1 MGTRSDRADDEVGPT
16 LYLESTPLD
25 ADEAFC
31 TDVFD
36 DASGEYRV
44 VQFTAAQSFESLREA
59 LDVQLE
65 RLHDPSEAAVIIT
78 TPQADE
84 EATTSEVGAGTPL
97 YGFQVNPHDLTG
109 ISVAFSRLI
118 EKWDETEGTVRICLR
133 DIESLLPYHDD
144 DLVYRFLN
152 TVLATLQGAGADVHA
167 HLHPTATDE
176 QTLHMLKSLFAQVI
190 EPGESGETTATA
202 ATEPKPEA
210 TADTSEAE
218 STDTTTA
225 TTAAMTDAEIDAFL
239 GSAGYGVLAFGSEG
253 PYAVPMSYGYDAA
266 RRELYLH
273 MSSFEGSEKQT
284 RLEESTAVSL
294 VVTRYERPDRW
305 RSVVVDGQ
313 LKRLSADEV
322 RDRDV
327 LSVFADSKLASVD
340 VFSPEPS
347 EISFEWYALTP
358 TDITG
363 RQGAGSL

>member
-1 MGTRSDRADDEVGPT
+1 MGVTNDDQGSVGPT
-16 LYLESTPLD
+16 LFLESTPLD

-65 RLHDPSEAAVIIT
+65 RIRDPSEAAVIIT

-84 EATTSEVGAGTPL
+84 EATTSEVGEGTPL
-97 YGFQVNPHDLTG
+97 YGFQVDPHDLTG

-176 QTLHMLKSLFAQVI
+176 QTLHMLKSLFTQVV
-190 EPGESGETTATA
+190 EPGESDATVATAT
-202 ATEPKPEA
+202 TEPKRED
-210 TADTSEAE
+210 TADPSEA
-218 STDTTTA
+218 TTA

-239 GSAGYGVLAFGSEG
+239 DSTGYGVLAFGGDG

-313 LKRLSADEV
+313 LERLSSEEV
-322 RDRDV
+322 RDRNV
-327 LSVFADSKLASVD
+327 HAVFADSKLASVD
-340 VFSPEPS
+340 VFSPDPS

-358 TDITG
+358 TDMTG

>member
-1 MGTRSDRADDEVGPT
+1 MGANDGNEGGIGPT

-44 VQFTAAQSFESLREA
+44 VQFTAAQSFESLRDA

-84 EATTSEVGAGTPL
+84 EATTSEVGEGTPL
-97 YGFQVNPHDLTG
+97 YGFQVDPHDLTG

-118 EKWDETEGTVRICLR
+118 EKWDETEGTVKICLR
-133 DIESLLPYHDD
+133 DIESLMPYHDD

-176 QTLHMLKSLFAQVI
+176 QTLHMLKSLFSRVI
-190 EPGESGETTATA
+190 DPETFDETKDRAGGTPKTGETAEA
-202 ATEPKPEA
+202 SKP
-210 TADTSEAE
+210 D
-218 STDTTTA
+218 DMDA
-225 TTAAMTDAEIDAFL
+225 TTAEMTDDEIDTFL
-239 GSAGYGVLAFGSEG
+239 DAVGYGVLAFGGDG
-253 PYAVPMSYGYDAA
+253 PYAVPMSYGYDAE
-266 RRELYLH
+266 RRRVYLH
-273 MSSFEGSEKQT
+273 MSSFDDSEKQT
-284 RLEESTAVSL
+284 RLANSKAVSL
-294 VVTRYERPDRW
+294 VVTQYERPDRW
-305 RSVVVDGQ
+305 RSVVVDGE
-313 LKRLSADEV
+313 LRRLSADAV
-322 RDRDV
+322 REQDV
-327 LSVFADSKLASVD
+327 HSVFADSKLASVD
-340 VFSPEPS
+340 VFSPDPS
-347 EISFEWYALTP
+347 EISFEWYALEP
-358 TDITG
+358 TGITG

>member
-1 MGTRSDRADDEVGPT
+1 MGVTNDDQGSVGPT
-16 LYLESTPLD
+16 LFLESTPLD

-65 RLHDPSEAAVIIT
+65 RIRDPSEAAVIIT

-84 EATTSEVGAGTPL
+84 EATTSEVGEGTPL
-97 YGFQVNPHDLTG
+97 YGFQVDPHDLTG

-176 QTLHMLKSLFAQVI
+176 QTLHMLKSLFTQVV
-190 EPGESGETTATA
+190 EPGESDETA
-202 ATEPKPEA
+202 ATATTEPKRE
-210 TADTSEAE
+210 DTEDPSEA
-218 STDTTTA
+218 TTA

-239 GSAGYGVLAFGSEG
+239 DSTGYGVLAFGGDG

-313 LKRLSADEV
+313 LERLSSEEV
-322 RDRDV
+322 RDRNV
-327 LSVFADSKLASVD
+327 HAVFADSKLASVD
-340 VFSPEPS
+340 VFSPDPS

-358 TDITG
+358 TDMTG

>member
-1 MGTRSDRADDEVGPT
+1 MGTRSDRADDDVGPT

-97 YGFQVNPHDLTG
+97 YGFKVNPHDLTG

-176 QTLHMLKSLFAQVI
+176 QTLHMLKSLFTKVI
-190 EPGESGETTATA
+190 EPGESDETTATA
-202 ATEPKPEA
+202 ATEPKPE
-210 TADTSEAE
+210 DTEDTPEAE
-218 STDTTTA
+218 ATTT
-225 TTAAMTDAEIDAFL
+225 TEMTDAEIDAFL
-239 GSAGYGVLAFGSEG
+239 DAAGYGVLAFGSEG
-253 PYAVPMSYGYDAA
+253 PYAVPMSYGYDAE

-273 MSSFEGSEKQT
+273 MSSFEGSQKQT
-284 RLEESTAVSL
+284 RLEESKAVSL

-305 RSVVVDGQ
+305 RSVVVDGH
-313 LKRLSADEV
+313 LKRLSTEEV

-327 LSVFADSKLASVD
+327 HAVFADSKLASVD
-340 VFSPEPS
+340 VFSPDPS

-358 TDITG
+358 TDMTG